1 MRRVLRGAAALFAVL
16 GAACATAPRAAE
28 PPPNI
33 LLITAD
39 SLRADR
45 IDWSGG
51 RTPALAALA
60 RKGTRFTRAYTVT
73 PWTAPALVS
82 IFTGLYPPTH
92 GVENRDDRAPKTLPT
107 LPRLLGARGFTL
119 RNYGFFTA
127 VSYYRNLGLPEQA
140 VTGAEVV
147 GAEALAEWLPSA
159 PEPFFAWIHF
169 VEPHLPYGAGG
180 YEAAEA
186 KVKGSSG
193 LERAQVSATVP
204 LGAGYAFAPGDREK
218 LLALYDADVERMD
231 AEIGRV
237 LAALAK
243 RSPGSRTL
251 VCFTA
256 DHGEELLDH
265 GWVGHASTSGEAKLA
280 EEVLHIPLVLAG
292 PGVPAG
298 GVTAALAQNVDVTPS
313 LLDLAGVP
321 RPKSMQG
328 VSLVKAL
335 AGGSPRKR
343 LFFSTSVGGHLTPEA
358 RRAERLVGAG
368 DGVLLHTER
377 LGAPRKESD
386 PVAPAL
392 AGDLAKWSRE
402 QARARLRFL
411 EAYGGAARPSADL
424 VSSYAESLAVAVPV
438 DGAQLSFKEAEGT
451 IRLTWSG
458 SNGSSG
464 SSHAETPFW
473 VEYEVGSGLL
483 SAKGAFAVE
492 ETSIGFGP
500 FPVAFWNDLAQYRP
514 FRFRILD
521 PAAKTRSAWR
531 AFGLER
537 AEAAKP

>member
-1 MRRVLRGAAALFAVL
+1 
-16 GAACATAPRAAE
+16 
-28 PPPNI
+28 
-33 LLITAD
+33 
-39 SLRADR
+39 
-45 IDWSGG
+45 
-51 RTPALAALA
+51 
-60 RKGTRFTRAYTVT
+60 
-73 PWTAPALVS
+73 
-82 IFTGLYPPTH
+82 
-92 GVENRDDRAPKTLPT
+92 
-107 LPRLLGARGFTL
+107 
-119 RNYGFFTA
+119 
-127 VSYYRNLGLPEQA
+127 
-140 VTGAEVV
+140 
-147 GAEALAEWLPSA
+147 
-159 PEPFFAWIHF
+159 
-169 VEPHLPYGAGG
+169 
-180 YEAAEA
+180 
-186 KVKGSSG
+186 VKGSSG

-204 LGAGYAFAPGDREK
+204 LGTGYGFAPGDREK

-237 LAALAK
+237 LAALEK
-243 RSPGSRTL
+243 RSPTSRTL

-280 EEVLHIPLVLAG
+280 EEVLHVPLVLAG

-343 LFFSTSVGGHLTPEA
+343 LFFSTSVGGHLTPDA
-358 RRAERLVGAG
+358 RRAERLMGAG
-368 DGVLLHTER
+368 DGALIHSER
-377 LGAPRKESD
+377 LGASRKESD

-392 AGDLAKWSRE
+392 AGDLARWSRE

-411 EAYGGAARPSADL
+411 EAYGGAARPSAEA
-424 VSSYAESLAVAVPV
+424 VSTYSESLAVAAPM
-438 DGAQLSFKEAEGT
+438 DGARLSFKEAEGT
-451 IRLTWSG
+451 IRLAWS
-458 SNGSSG
+458 GSSG
-464 SSHAETPFW
+464 SPHADTPFW

-500 FPVAFWNDLAQYRP
+500 FPVAFWNDLAQYSP

-521 PAAKTRSAWR
+521 PAAKTRSEWR
-531 AFGLER
+531 AFRLVR
-537 AEAAKP
+537 AEATAP